1 VWVRSAA
8 IRPVPGFAQLSSE
21 ALEDVEQWLGEDEL
35 LTEERLS
42 EVFERFE
49 REQPVLAE
57 RIGTQLAR
65 TRDEVA
71 LALGYFLTLAIW
83 LAFSNS
89 YGAPPGS
96 PARLRGQLRV
106 VDELALSS
114 VEEALALD
122 EKLRG
127 EDPYEAV
134 DSDDVVGMEQP
145 FVLRFIHDHIDAAL
159 DVHAEET
166 DVEAVHAIYRLLI
179 VELLALSY
187 AVVPA
192 EGSPSLSA
200 EICA

>member
-1 VWVRSAA
+1 MWVRSAA
-8 IRPVPGFAQLSSE
+8 IRPVPGFAQLSSD
-21 ALEDVEQWLGEDEL
+21 ALENVEQWLGEDEL

-42 EVFERFE
+42 DVFERFE

-89 YGAPPGS
+89 HG
-96 PARLRGQLRV
+96 ARLRL
-106 VDELALSS
+106 VDDLALAS

-122 EKLRG
+122 EKIRG

-145 FVLRFIHDHIDAAL
+145 FLLRFIHDHIDAAL
-159 DVHAEET
+159 DVHAGET

-187 AVVPA
+187 AVAPRDS
-192 EGSPSLSA
+192 SPHLSA